1 MDISICKNY
10 LSRVLI
16 PLMGGVALA
25 LFLLVSPKAQAID
38 KVCFCHN
45 IPHHPHTICT
55 ADQGLING
63 HDNHLDGT
71 DDTEGECSNCAPD
84 DTCCINGDSP
94 GCECGNGKC
103 DDNEDCSSC
112 PDDCGQCEG
121 EHCGNGKCEP
131 DRDEN
136 CSFCPQ
142 DCGECTTT
150 ECTDNSQCS
159 DNSNCTDDL
168 CDNNGFCSN
177 PDNGSCNGGGGGG
190 GGVVPN
196 PPPPNFLSGAPA
208 GNGCGHSLQGQYTT
222 STMEL
227 QHGVQWFALA
237 LVMILPLMRRRLR
250 VVMKRWRRN

>member
-25 LFLLVSPKAQAID
+25 LFLLVSPKVQATD

-55 ADQGLING
+55 ADQALING

-112 PDDCGQCEG
+112 PIDCGQCEG
-121 EHCGNGKCEP
+121 EHCGNSQCEP

-150 ECTDNSQCS
+150 QCTDNSQCS

-177 PDNGSCNGGGGGG
+177 PDNGSCNGAGFVPGPKPKNFAEGSGCSLLAKPWALDLRGG
-190 GGVVPN
+190 
-196 PPPPNFLSGAPA
+196 L
-208 GNGCGHSLQGQYTT
+208 LW
-222 STMEL
+222 L
-227 QHGVQWFALA
+227 ALA
-237 LVMILPLMRRRLR
+237 LVMTLPLMRSRLR
-250 VVMKRWRRN
+250 VVMKRWSKD